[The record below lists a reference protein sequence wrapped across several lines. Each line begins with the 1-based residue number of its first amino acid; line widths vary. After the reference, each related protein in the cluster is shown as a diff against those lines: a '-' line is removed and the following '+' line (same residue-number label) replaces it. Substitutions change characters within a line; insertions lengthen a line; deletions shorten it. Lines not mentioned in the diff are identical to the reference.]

1 MATGLEPPLQSAEL
15 LRVSIACNVHAWSLT
30 YKSSSYRP
38 WLPIHGFRCWYVCFF
53 DIADT
58 HIRRVQRQSPFEP
71 RVFGDYALLDHAL
84 HVHRAYL
91 CRSLR
96 VQTYFL
102 FNQAVSM
109 STFLTCITRLLRGDV
124 QHGYSEP
131 KAAHKAPSCNL
142 RAKLRRFGCALSP
155 CFMQDG

>member
-58 HIRRVQRQSPFEP
+58 HIRRVQRQPPFEP

-91 CRSLR
+91 CRSLQGADILL
-96 VQTYFL
+96 VQSGCINVNFL
-102 FNQAVSM
+102 DLHHQ
-109 STFLTCITRLLRGDV
+109 TLKG
-124 QHGYSEP
+124 
-131 KAAHKAPSCNL
+131 
-142 RAKLRRFGCALSP
+142 
-155 CFMQDG
+155 